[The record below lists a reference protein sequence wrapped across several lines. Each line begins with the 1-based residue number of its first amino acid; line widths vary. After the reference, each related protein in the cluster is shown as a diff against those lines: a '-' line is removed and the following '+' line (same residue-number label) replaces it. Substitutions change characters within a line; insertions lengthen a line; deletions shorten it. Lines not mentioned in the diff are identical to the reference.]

1 MNKYLMEFNEIIES
15 ENREESIKF
24 IREILENRK
33 LSVIEVYEQILT
45 PSLNLMEST
54 GDIQVDIW
62 KEHIRTSIIRTIIE
76 NSYSY
81 VIRDR
86 DEKYGVRSGKKIAV
100 ICPVDEYHELGARMI
115 TDYFVMLGYDA
126 IYVGSNTPKEVFI
139 SGLKSQKLDYI
150 AISISNPYHLIS
162 ARNTIARIREEDKN
176 VKIIVGGNAISKL
189 GEKAEILKADYYL
202 TTFDDIISLAG
213 GHIDETTL

>member
-189 GEKAEILKADYYL
+189 GEKAEILNADYYL
-202 TTFDDIISLAG
+202 TTFDDIITLAG

>member
-15 ENREESIKF
+15 ENREESLEF

-100 ICPVDEYHELGARMI
+100 ICPIDEFHELGARMI

-139 SGLKSQKLDYI
+139 SGLKTQ
-150 AISISNPYHLIS
+150 
-162 ARNTIARIREEDKN
+162 
-176 VKIIVGGNAISKL
+176 
-189 GEKAEILKADYYL
+189 
-202 TTFDDIISLAG
+202 
-213 GHIDETTL
+213 

>member
-45 PSLNLMEST
+45 PSLNTMEST
-54 GDIQVDIW
+54 GDVQVDIW

-189 GEKAEILKADYYL
+189 GEKAEILNADYYL

>member
-15 ENREESIKF
+15 ENREESLKF

-45 PSLNLMEST
+45 PSLNSMEST
-54 GDIQVDIW
+54 GDVQVDIW

-100 ICPVDEYHELGARMI
+100 ICPIDEYHELGARMI

-139 SGLKSQKLDYI
+139 SGLKTQKLDYI

-189 GEKAEILKADYYL
+189 GEKAEILNADYYL
-202 TTFDDIISLAG
+202 TTFDDIITLAG

>member
-1 MNKYLMEFNEIIES
+1 MNKYAMEFNRIIES
-15 ENREESIKF
+15 EDREKSLIY

-45 PSLNLMEST
+45 PSLNDMEST
-54 GDIQVDIW
+54 GDEQVDIW

-76 NSYSY
+76 NSYSF
-81 VIRDR
+81 VIRER

-100 ICPVDEYHELGARMI
+100 ICPIDEFHELGARMI

-162 ARNTIARIREEDKN
+162 ARKTISRIREEDKE
-176 VKIIVGGNAISKL
+176 VKIIVGGNAIKKL
-189 GEKAEILKADYYL
+189 GEKEETLKADYYL
-202 TTFDDIISLAG
+202 TTFNDIISLAG
-213 GHIDETTL
+213 GHIDETTF

>member
-15 ENREESIKF
+15 ENREESLKF

-45 PSLNLMEST
+45 PSLNSMEST
-54 GDIQVDIW
+54 GDVQVDIW

-100 ICPVDEYHELGARMI
+100 ICPIDEYHELGARMI

-139 SGLKSQKLDYI
+139 SGLKTQKLDYI
-150 AISISNPYHLIS
+150 AISISNPYHLIT

>member
-15 ENREESIKF
+15 ENREESLKF

-45 PSLNLMEST
+45 PSLNSMEST
-54 GDIQVDIW
+54 GDVQVDIW

-100 ICPVDEYHELGARMI
+100 ICPIDEFHELGARMI

-139 SGLKSQKLDYI
+139 SGLKTQKLDYI
-150 AISISNPYHLIS
+150 AISISNPYHLIT

-213 GHIDETTL
+213 EHIDETTL